1 MKTITLDIGSQST
14 PVTFY
19 IGRSQ
24 QENHSVL
31 DDKKPTDLWF
41 HLADT
46 SSCHV
51 VAVLPD
57 DCDRKLRGLI
67 LRRGAALCKQHTT
80 KVASVRNVPIT
91 YTTVGNVA
99 KDVVPGRVILHDSR
113 TIVV

>member
-1 MKTITLDIGSQST
+1 MKTITLAFGSQST

-51 VAVLPD
+51 VACLPD
-57 DCDRKLRGLI
+57 DCDRKLRGAI
-67 LRRGAALCKQHTT
+67 LRRGAALCKQYTA
-80 KVASVRNVPIT
+80 KVASQRGVPVT
-91 YTTVGNVA
+91 YTAVANVT
-99 KDVVPGRVILHDSR
+99 KDVVPGRVTVHDGR
-113 TIVV
+113 TIVI

>member
-1 MKTITLDIGSQST
+1 MKTITLDLGKT

-24 QENHSVL
+24 QENHAVL
-31 DDKKPTDLWF
+31 DHGKPTDLWF

-57 DCDRKLRGLI
+57 DCDRKMRGSI
-67 LRRGAALCKQHTT
+67 LRRGADLCKQHTA
-80 KVASVRNVPIT
+80 KSASHRDVAIT
-91 YTTVGNVA
+91 YTTVANVT
-99 KDVVPGRVILHDSR
+99 KDTIPGRVTVHNGR
-113 TIVV
+113 TIVI

>member
-1 MKTITLDIGSQST
+1 MKTITLDIQST

-24 QENHSVL
+24 QENHAVL

-57 DCDRKLRGLI
+57 DCDRKLRGAI

-80 KVASVRNVPIT
+80 KVASQRNVPIT
-91 YTTVGNVA
+91 YTTVANVA
-99 KDVVPGRVILHDSR
+99 KDTVPGRVLLHDSH